1 MFLDMEGTPIIQWG
15 IIGAGNISR
24 VAIAPAFREVPYAKI
39 IAVASSS
46 EARARSFAA
55 DFSVEKFY
63 TDYDRL
69 LQDPDVDAIYIA
81 LPNNMHMEWT
91 IRALEAGKHTL
102 CEKPLA
108 MNAEEAMQIQE
119 AARKTGRLAME
130 AFMYRFH
137 PRIQAAY
144 DIIQSGAI
152 GSPKLL
158 HSSFCFTLARPDNY
172 RNIPASGGG
181 ALYDVGCYCVGVSRY
196 LLGEEPETVMA
207 QAVYSESGIDESVSG
222 ILTFE
227 SGALAHIACSFGS
240 AESQT
245 VEIIGSLGTLTM
257 RVPFTSWREDETSIF
272 LKIGNDEDEKIFAQA
287 NPYALML
294 RHFTDCI
301 ISGSE
306 PYVSLQESVLQAKT
320 LDALFISMKSRQEE
334 SIL

>member
-24 VAIAPAFREVPYAKI
+24 VAIAPAFDEVPYAKI

-46 EARARSFAA
+46 EARARTFAE
-55 DFSVEKFY
+55 DFSVDKVY
-63 TDYDRL
+63 TDYEQL
-69 LQDPDVDAIYIA
+69 LRDPDVDAIYIA
-81 LPNNMHMEWT
+81 LPNNMHLEWT

-108 MNAEEAMQIQE
+108 MNVTEALQIQE
-119 AARKTGRLAME
+119 TSQKTGRLAME

-144 DIIQSGAI
+144 EIIQSGVI
-152 GSPKLL
+152 GSPKLM
-158 HSSFCFTLARPDNY
+158 HSTFCFTFARPDNY
-172 RNIPASGGG
+172 RNIPSYGGG

-196 LLGEEPETVMA
+196 LLGEEPASVMA
-207 QAVYSESGIDESVSG
+207 QATFTESGIDETVSG
-222 ILTFE
+222 TLAFE

-240 AESQT
+240 VENQF
-245 VEIIGSLGTLTM
+245 VEIIGTLGKLTM
-257 RVPFTSWREDETSIF
+257 RTPFTSWRENETVIS
-272 LKIGNDEDEKIFAQA
+272 LKIGIDEDERIFEHA

-294 RHFTDCI
+294 QHFTDCI

-306 PYVSLQESVLQAKT
+306 PHISMQESVYQAKT
-320 LDALFISMKSRQEE
+320 LDALFCSIKSHQEE
-334 SIL
+334 AV